1 VAGLTRAIEKARGA
15 VAQSEAN
22 AKQLG
27 EKSAQASSPSAA
39 GTPASAAPGS
49 TQPASPSSPGASAR
63 PSTSKPATHVGSA
76 APARTHSTTHTAP
89 THTAPTHTA
98 PTHKHA
104 STRANTRSGQPL
116 ATRSGST
123 PAAQQTVE
131 ADLRHGKVVAILF
144 WDPHGVVDQVAQK
157 EIQAVG
163 QALRGRLAVLAA
175 KANQVGAFGSF
186 TRAVQV
192 YGTPTILIVNRRGRT
207 TSLSGLTDR
216 YSLEQ
221 AIGEATR

>member
-27 EKSAQASSPSAA
+27 EKSAQASSPSVP

-76 APARTHSTTHTAP
+76 ARARTHSTTHTAP
-89 THTAPTHTA
+89 TH
-98 PTHKHA
+98 KHA
-104 STRANTRSGQPL
+104 TTRANTRSGQPP
-116 ATRSGST
+116 ATRSVSA